1 MPANVLLSCEAT
13 SAFVALPLH
22 SPGVELKAAIK
33 PLWIFV
39 VSEGSMGNGRCHLT
53 PPVNQKKISKKVGR
67 VLGATGCSEGLLNYR
82 VTSMPHI

>member
-53 PPVNQKKISKKVGR
+53 PPVNQKKNLEKSGSS
-67 VLGATGCSEGLLNYR
+67 LGCNG
-82 VTSMPHI
+82 M